1 MRFTLLFSAVAVLAM
16 SAGADGKPRSL
27 PLREQTAPLIASS
40 EMPAQAP
47 PGGHETWR
55 YRRGATYQILRLD
68 NPFACEAACAT
79 EAICLAWSFVET
91 DGSAEPRCE
100 LKRGAGRQE
109 ENRLATSGVQPERR
123 PPALSAPPTLSA
135 PTTLSAPPAPV
146 PEDPLAELA
155 SAARSGDAEAC
166 FRLAKIY
173 EAGDG
178 ASRDLAKARFWA
190 GEAARLG
197 HRRAMH
203 DLAVYMIEGEGGE
216 TDISGAVEWFNKAA
230 LKGEVDSQFN
240 LALLL
245 LSRADQ
251 NPEALGAAF
260 YWLLIAAESG
270 DAMAAEKSE
279 EVAGLLPADKA
290 GALRAEAS
298 AFKASD
304 N

>member
-1 MRFTLLFSAVAVLAM
+1 MRFTLLLSAVALLAM
-16 SAGADGKPRSL
+16 SAGADGKARSL
-27 PLREQTAPLIASS
+27 PLREQTAPLIASG
-40 EMPAQAP
+40 EIPVQAEAS
-47 PGGHETWR
+47 GHETWR

-68 NPFACEAACAT
+68 DPFACEVACAA

-123 PPALSAPPTLSA
+123 QP
-135 PTTLSAPPAPV
+135 TLSAPPAPA
-146 PEDPLAELA
+146 PADPLAELA
-155 SAARSGDAEAC
+155 SAARSGDAEAG
-166 FRLAKIY
+166 FRLARIY
-173 EAGDG
+173 ETGDG
-178 ASRDLAKARFWA
+178 AARDLAKARFWA

-216 TDISGAVEWFNKAA
+216 TDINGAVDWFTKAA

-251 NPEALGAAF
+251 NPEALSASF

-279 EVAGLLPADKA
+279 EVAGLLPADLA
-290 GALRAEAS
+290 SALRAEAS
-298 AFKASD
+298 AFKAVD
-304 N
+304 H

>member
-1 MRFTLLFSAVAVLAM
+1 MRVILLFSAVAFLAL
-16 SAGADGKPRSL
+16 SASADGKAGPL
-27 PLREQTAPLIASS
+27 PARPDITPLEAWA
-40 EMPAQAP
+40 EMPGQAEAS
-47 PGGHETWR
+47 GHETWR
-55 YRRGATYQILRLD
+55 YRRGATYKIFRLD
-68 NPFACEAACAT
+68 DPSACEAACAA

-123 PPALSAPPTLSA
+123 PPTLNAL
-135 PTTLSAPPAPV
+135 PAPA
-146 PEDPLAELA
+146 PADPLAELA

-166 FRLAKIY
+166 FRLARLY
-173 EAGDG
+173 EDGDG
-178 ASRDLAKARFWA
+178 TARDLAKARFWA

-216 TDISGAVEWFNKAA
+216 TDINGAVDWFTKAA

-251 NPEALGAAF
+251 NPEALGSAY
-260 YWLLIAAESG
+260 YWLLIAAANG

-279 EVAGLLPADKA
+279 DVAGLLPADLA
-290 GALRAEAS
+290 GTLRAEAS
-298 AFKASD
+298 AFKADD

>member
-1 MRFTLLFSAVAVLAM
+1 MRFTLLFSAFAVLAM
-16 SAGADGKPRSL
+16 SAGADGKPRSQ
-27 PLREQTAPLIASS
+27 PLREQTAPLIASG
-40 EMPAQAP
+40 EMPAQAAP
-47 PGGHETWR
+47 SGHETWR

-123 PPALSAPPTLSA
+123 PP
-135 PTTLSAPPAPV
+135 TLSAPPAPV

-178 ASRDLAKARFWA
+178 ASRDLAKARFWT

-216 TDISGAVEWFNKAA
+216 TDISGAVDWFTKAA

-279 EVAGLLPADKA
+279 EVAGLLPADQA

>member
-27 PLREQTAPLIASS
+27 PLREQIAPLIASG
-40 EMPAQAP
+40 EMPAQAA

-68 NPFACEAACAT
+68 DPFACEAACAA
-79 EAICLAWSFVET
+79 EAVCLAWSFVET

-123 PPALSAPPTLSA
+123 PPTLS
-135 PTTLSAPPAPV
+135 TPPAPT

-178 ASRDLAKARFWA
+178 ATRDLAKARFWA

-216 TDISGAVEWFNKAA
+216 TDISGAVDWFTKAA

-279 EVAGLLPADKA
+279 EVAGLLPADQA

-298 AFKASD
+298 AFKAGD

>member
-1 MRFTLLFSAVAVLAM
+1 MRVTLLFSAVAFLAL
-16 SAGADGKPRSL
+16 SASADGKTGPL
-27 PLREQTAPLIASS
+27 PARPDITPLEAWAEIPGQAEASS
-40 EMPAQAP
+40 
-47 PGGHETWR
+47 HETWR
-55 YRRGATYQILRLD
+55 YRRGATYQIFRLD
-68 NPFACEAACAT
+68 DPSACEAACAA

-123 PPALSAPPTLSA
+123 PPTLSA
-135 PTTLSAPPAPV
+135 LPAPA
-146 PEDPLAELA
+146 PADPLAELT

-166 FRLAKIY
+166 FRLARLY

-178 ASRDLAKARFWA
+178 TDRDLAKARFWA

-216 TDISGAVEWFNKAA
+216 TDINGAVDWFTKAA

-251 NPEALGAAF
+251 NPEALGSAY
-260 YWLLIAAESG
+260 YWLLIAAANG
-270 DAMAAEKSE
+270 DAMAAEKSAD
-279 EVAGLLPADKA
+279 VAGLLPADLA
-290 GALRAEAS
+290 GTLRAEAA
-298 AFKASD
+298 AFEAGD

>member
-27 PLREQTAPLIASS
+27 PLREQIAPLIASG
-40 EMPAQAP
+40 EMPAQAA

-68 NPFACEAACAT
+68 DPFACEAACAA
-79 EAICLAWSFVET
+79 EAVCLAWSFVET

-123 PPALSAPPTLSA
+123 PPTLSTPSA
-135 PTTLSAPPAPV
+135 PT

-178 ASRDLAKARFWA
+178 ATRDLAKARFWA

-216 TDISGAVEWFNKAA
+216 TDISGAVDWFTKAA

-279 EVAGLLPADKA
+279 EVAGLLPADQA
-290 GALRAEAS
+290 VALRAEAS
-298 AFKASD
+298 AFKAGD